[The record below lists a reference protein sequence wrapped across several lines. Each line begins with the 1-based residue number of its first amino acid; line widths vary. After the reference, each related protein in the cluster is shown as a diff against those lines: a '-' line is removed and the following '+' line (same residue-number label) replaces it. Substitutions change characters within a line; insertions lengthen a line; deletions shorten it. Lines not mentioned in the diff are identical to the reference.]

1 MKEEYL
7 HYLWKLKRLPL
18 NNLKTVKNESL
29 QIVDSGWL
37 NSDAGPDFFNG
48 KIRLNNMTWSG
59 NIELHIKS
67 SDWYKHKHQYDK
79 AYKNVVLHVVYEYD
93 QPVFIDGVEIPT
105 LELKR
110 YIDLE
115 HFSTYNLLFKQ
126 NSFIPCESFFEND
139 SISVQ
144 QQVDVALFHRLER
157 KSSELSVANES
168 HSLMNKRNVLMISI
182 FGSFGMRVNKLP
194 FEELAQRI
202 PIEVLIK
209 ESWDLCRVEAI
220 VFGISG
226 LLNVKSKDKYVVELK
241 KEWKH
246 LKSKYNLEE
255 MNSSAWKFGG
265 VRPHNFPTIRIAQ
278 LVSFL
283 LKWDFSDLTG
293 LEAEEIY
300 IRYNVFLSG
309 KTSHYWANHLRF
321 GVEAKINNPF
331 ITKNMSD
338 LILIN
343 GVVPYLIYL
352 KQYYNDFQAGD
363 VAMDLLELI
372 RPEKN
377 MIIKNWK
384 NLGVKINS
392 AMDSQGL
399 MELKTQFCD
408 FNRCLNCKIG
418 HKLMEGASVHDFYDF
433 YA

>member
-1 MKEEYL
+1 
-7 HYLWKLKRLPL
+7 
-18 NNLKTVKNESL
+18 
-29 QIVDSGWL
+29 
-37 NSDAGPDFFNG
+37 
-48 KIRLNNMTWSG
+48 MTWSG

-67 SDWYKHKHQYDK
+67 SDWYKHNHQLDK
-79 AYKNVVLHVVYEYD
+79 AYDNVVLHVVYEYD
-93 QPVFIDGVEIPT
+93 QPVFIGDVEVPT
-105 LELKR
+105 LELKS

-139 SISVQ
+139 TISVQ
-144 QQVDVALFHRLER
+144 QQIDVALFHRLER
-157 KSSELSVANES
+157 KSSELSYVNES
-168 HSLMNKRNVLMISI
+168 NSLMNKRHVLMTSI

-202 PIEVLIK
+202 PMEVLSK
-209 ESWDLCRVEAI
+209 ESWDLRRIEAI
-220 VFGISG
+220 VFGMSG
-226 LLNVKSKDKYVVELK
+226 LLNTKTPDDYVIDLK
-241 KEWKH
+241 KEWKY

-265 VRPHNFPTIRIAQ
+265 VRPYNFPTIRVAQ

-283 LKWDFSDLTG
+283 SKWDFSDLTAMD
-293 LEAEEIY
+293 AEEIY
-300 IRYNVFLSG
+300 IKYSGFLNG
-309 KTSHYWANHLRF
+309 KTSNYWTKHLRF
-321 GVEAKINNPF
+321 GVEAKTNNQF
-331 ITKNMSD
+331 ITKGMRD

-352 KQYYNDFQAGD
+352 KQYYNDFHAGD
-363 VAMDLLELI
+363 VAMDILEMI
-372 RPEKN
+372 RPEN
-377 MIIKNWK
+377 NSIIKNWRS
-384 NLGVKINS
+384 LGIQINS

-399 MELKTQFCD
+399 VEQKTQFCD